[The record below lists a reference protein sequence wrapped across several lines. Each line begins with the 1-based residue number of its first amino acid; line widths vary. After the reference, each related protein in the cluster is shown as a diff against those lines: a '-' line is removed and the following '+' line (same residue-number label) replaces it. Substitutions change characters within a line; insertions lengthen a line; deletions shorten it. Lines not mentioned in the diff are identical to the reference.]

1 MSVSSS
7 PPIVASHIF
16 CVACRFN
23 VLSRGS
29 VSGFRSQKLLG
40 LLVLICIIV
49 ASFAVAITT
58 ANLVPP
64 QVFVVAA
71 AVGSIASDGGSDG
84 AAGASDASVSGAQT
98 WQRQQHVWM
107 AASVVAAAPIGIV
120 TMTTLMVITITVAV
134 PVFVRW

>member
-107 AASVVAAAPIGIV
+107 AAS
-120 TMTTLMVITITVAV
+120 LMVITITVAV
-134 PVFVRW
+134 PVFVGW